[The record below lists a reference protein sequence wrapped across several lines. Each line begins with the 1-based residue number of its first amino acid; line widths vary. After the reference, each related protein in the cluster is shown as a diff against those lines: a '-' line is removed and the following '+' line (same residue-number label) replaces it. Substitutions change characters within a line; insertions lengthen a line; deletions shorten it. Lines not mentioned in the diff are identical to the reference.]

1 MSIQNYDD
9 FAKTFA
15 KSRKNLKWEEIDY
28 LLDTYIVWKS
38 GEILDLWC
46 WSWRLLSNI
55 KSKNID
61 FNRYVWIDNSK
72 ILLEQVNNEW
82 KNIRFLLWD
91 MTEFDYKKIWKFDYI
106 FLLASFHHIDDI
118 KKRSQLIINLKQ
130 ILNKNWKILMTNWAL
145 NSDLNSDK
153 YSDSIIGNSINKYWS
168 MDYNIKIWKYNRFY
182 HCFDLSELEEI
193 MKSSWINIIENRLF
207 DNHKNIITISWQNT

>member
-1 MSIQNYDD
+1 
-9 FAKTFA
+9 
-15 KSRKNLKWEEIDY
+15 
-28 LLDTYIVWKS
+28 
-38 GEILDLWC
+38 
-46 WSWRLLSNI
+46 LLSNI